1 MAGKQD
7 VRDLVQ
13 RLLELIQK
21 FRGSTCF
28 TREELDD
35 VVKKLREAVNE
46 LEKVVA

>member
-7 VRDLVQ
+7 VKDLID

-21 FRGSTCF
+21 LMGSTCF

-35 VVKKLREAVNE
+35 IVKKLQEVIDE
-46 LEKVVA
+46 LQKIVG